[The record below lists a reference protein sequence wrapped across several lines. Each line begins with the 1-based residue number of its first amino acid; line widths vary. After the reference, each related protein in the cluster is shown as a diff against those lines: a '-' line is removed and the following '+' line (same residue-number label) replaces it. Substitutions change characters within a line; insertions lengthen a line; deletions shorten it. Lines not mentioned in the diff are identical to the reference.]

1 MKSKGPGDDKFACFV
16 CNLNLSGLTGTRI
29 ILWLVAIT
37 IVSFVIGFGILAISG
52 GLQTSLENKGSPFRT
67 TAMFTPVTTTFPLG
81 DATAGSIGI
90 TMGAGELSL
99 HGGAPADAIMEAT
112 VFSQAPEWQPEY
124 LQSLNGTIK
133 TVTMTDK
140 GHKGKELFAVHSP
153 NSWEVY
159 LNNRIPVD
167 LEVAVG
173 AGDSTLDL
181 GSLNLGALSVH
192 NGAGETKIDLTG
204 YRGNVFS
211 GEINSG
217 VGDLTIIVE
226 KNSNTRITVHQ
237 GVGDIGNNGFTPNED
252 TYTTPGYN
260 SALPVNQIIVEQGVG
275 DITLEA
281 V

>member
-112 VFSQAPEWQPEY
+112 VLSQAPEWQPAY
-124 LQSLNGTIK
+124 SQSLNGTTK
-133 TVTMTDK
+133 SVTMTDK
-140 GHKGKELFAVHSP
+140 GHKGKELFSVNSP
-153 NSWEVY
+153 NSWEV
-159 LNNRIPVD
+159 LLSDRIPVD
-167 LEVAVG
+167 LEVEFG
-173 AGDSTLDL
+173 AGDCILDL
-181 GSLNLGALSVH
+181 SSVNLQTLVIR
-192 NGAGETKIDLTG
+192 NGAGETDIDLSG
-204 YRGNVFS
+204 YRGDPFT
-211 GEINSG
+211 GEIHMG
-217 VGDLTIIVE
+217 VGDFTLRVP
-226 KNSNTRITVHQ
+226 KNSNTRVTIYQ
-237 GVGDIGNNGFTPNED
+237 GVGDIESHGFEQQD
-252 TYTTPGYN
+252 EQYTTPGYN
-260 SALPVNQIIVEQGVG
+260 PAGTPSEIWINHGIG
-275 DITLEA
+275 DIHLEA